1 MNYLVAILPDR
12 MQAEAAYTQL
22 EKAGLPQDQIAIIG
36 RGYFSAE
43 EVGLANPTAKARK
56 RAIRMAIWLV
66 PFGFVGGFLFN
77 LQTGYYLVP
86 SAGALGNHFL
96 GGLLGAMG
104 GAMGSAFIGG
114 GLILSPDED
123 QPTNLPYQK
132 ALKEDKFLVV
142 FKGTSVG
149 WKQQAEK
156 ILKEL
161 EPENLESYSLSQ
173 F

>member
-1 MNYLVAILPDR
+1 MKYLVAILPDR
-12 MQAEAAYTQL
+12 IQAEAAYTAL
-22 EKAGLPQDQIAIIG
+22 ETAGLPQDQIAIIG

-43 EVGLANPTAKARK
+43 EVGLANPTATARK
-56 RAIRMAIWLV
+56 RGIRMAVWLV

-77 LQTGYYLVP
+77 LQTGYYLLP
-86 SAGALGNHFL
+86 SAGALGNHIL

-114 GLILSPDED
+114 GLILSPEED
-123 QPTNLPYQK
+123 QPQNLPYQE
-132 ALKEDKFLVV
+132 ALKDGKFLVV
-142 FKGTSVG
+142 FKGSSQS
-149 WKQQAEK
+149 WKQKAQD
-156 ILKEL
+156 ILQGF